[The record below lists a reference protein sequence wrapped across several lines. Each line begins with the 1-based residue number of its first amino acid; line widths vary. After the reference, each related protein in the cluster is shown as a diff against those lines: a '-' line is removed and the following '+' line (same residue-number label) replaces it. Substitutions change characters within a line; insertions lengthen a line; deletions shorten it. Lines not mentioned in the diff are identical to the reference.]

1 MQWNWKLESKY
12 HLPFRKNIS
21 LGSSP
26 FVPFVSFSFLCIIL
40 MRIQLY
46 LDLPSL
52 FTHKPITGTTT
63 QTSHRQQ
70 TAALGSFERQRN
82 HFSKEFELK
91 LTRNSKIR
99 EAG

>member
-1 MQWNWKLESKY
+1 
-12 HLPFRKNIS
+12 
-21 LGSSP
+21 
-26 FVPFVSFSFLCIIL
+26 
-40 MRIQLY
+40 
-46 LDLPSL
+46 LPSL

-91 LTRNSKIR
+91 MT
-99 EAG
+99 E